1 MSKKD
6 DQNPE
11 ETREWLDA
19 MYSVI
24 EEEGKDRTQLLVSSL
39 STRAR
44 HIGSTEG

>member
-6 DQNPE
+6 DENPE

-24 EEEGKDRTQLLVSSL
+24 EEEGIDRAQFLLHNEIL
-39 STRAR
+39 Y
-44 HIGSTEG
+44 HH